1 MRYFAKKLGI
11 MLVTLFVISIV
22 TFWLFHIV
30 PGDPAQMM
38 LGTSASQEQLEK
50 LRQELGLDRPLQE
63 QYVEWVSGSLHGDF
77 GTSIQYRKPVAKL
90 LKGKLSVTL
99 ILGAMALTLVILLGI
114 FLGIFTAGRKH
125 VLSEQILNFL
135 NILGISFPGFFLSIL
150 LIWIF
155 GLLLHWFTPGRF
167 VTFSRNPVKFFQFMI
182 WPAIAIAIPQI
193 CVLSKYIRT
202 AVIEEVRSDYVRT
215 ARSKG
220 STRNRI
226 LYVHV
231 LKNAIISVVPLI
243 GMIVSGIFS
252 GSIVIEQVFGI
263 LSQGLSDCSDA
274 GHVHRD
280 PDPDRQLY
288 RGYHDPGPGSAHPYF
303 EVRVYQ
309 HAGSLRA
316 DRRAVFAINVCGH
329 PPMTPDMPRRVH
341 YG

>member
-11 MLVTLFVISIV
+11 ILVTLFVISIV

-263 LSQGLSDCSDA
+263 PGIGRLLIASVSA
-274 GHVHRD
+274 RD
-280 PDPDRQLY
+280 YPTVQTLVMYIAILILIVNFIVDIMIQVLDPRI
-288 RGYHDPGPGSAHPYF
+288 RIS
-303 EVRVYQ
+303 R
-309 HAGSLRA
+309 
-316 DRRAVFAINVCGH
+316 
-329 PPMTPDMPRRVH
+329 
-341 YG
+341 